1 MALYLNGFHLSLS
14 ANRVDAWEAEVEP
27 GDVESA
33 RGRLDENW
41 FSYFHEGKLFSVP
54 HGNAT
59 ANPLGRQISL
69 DLGAHRGMKIVVA
82 MVTDSIPSSF
92 SKYQAVRE
100 RPFTFLA
107 QKRELVSEVTSDW
120 KHVHSLV
127 TEFEIR
133 PKYELDARLIEIR
146 DGELQLALT
155 LMLTTRWVCN
165 ANLKALLH
173 AGVALD
179 GLHILRRN
187 PQPDQRRLVGRV
199 EHLSGDDVVLREA
212 YDGAATIAVD
222 EVKLEGSRESFA
234 HCLRHLLRKRYDQ
247 FSHELD
253 SLQGELSDGPGLDKT
268 LDEMGKFLLSKNPLS
283 LPGNLTCTIG
293 ERVRIDNTVDFKS
306 FVQLRPARYCFDR
319 SRTKLA
325 DYAWVGL
332 QRYGPFDRESFP
344 KRTPRILVVCP
355 DRVAGR
361 VSQAM
366 QLFRDGIVSV
376 EDSRFAN
383 GFAGTFRLVNPE
395 FVPMSVELFGVA
407 NEDVS
412 RVYRSSIEEHLARDS
427 DFDAAINVLLDE
439 HSVLPDHFNPY
450 LIAKAVM
457 LTNGIPVQ
465 EAKASTLTKDP
476 ASLQYIFQNVA
487 SALYAKMGGIP
498 WTVDHG
504 ETADDELVI
513 GLGTAELSGS
523 RFEARQRHIGITTVF
538 RGDGNYLL
546 SHLSE
551 ECSYEQYPTVLRE
564 STVRVLR
571 DVKARNQWQPG
582 QTIRIVFHAF
592 KPLRNI
598 EVGDITASCVDEV
611 GNEQNIEF
619 AFLTVSHDH
628 SFSLIDNSESGLKPR
643 YGGGNPK
650 GVFVPPRGMLVQ
662 LGRYTRLLCTT
673 GPRMVKRPNLPLPRP
688 LLIHLH
694 KESTYR
700 DFPYLADQVL
710 KFTALSWRSTL
721 PTDRPVTILY
731 STLIAGL
738 LGRLQ
743 TVNGWSPAVLNT
755 KLRNSKWFL

>member
-1 MALYLNGFHLSLS
+1 MALYLNGFHLTLS
-14 ANRVDAWEAEVEP
+14 ATHVAAYEAEVEP
-27 GDVESA
+27 GDVDSA
-33 RGRLDENW
+33 REQLGKRW

-54 HGNAT
+54 RGDAT
-59 ANPLGRQISL
+59 ANPLGCRTTIAL
-69 DLGAHRGMKIVVA
+69 DDHRGMKIVAA
-82 MVTDSIPSSF
+82 MVTDVIPSSF
-92 SKYQAVRE
+92 PKYQPVRE
-100 RPFTFLA
+100 KPFTFVA
-107 QKRELVSEVTSDW
+107 QLRELVSEATSDW
-120 KHVHSLV
+120 QNVHALV
-127 TEFEIR
+127 NEFAIR
-133 PKYELDARLIEIR
+133 PKYELDARLTEIR
-146 DGELQLALT
+146 DGELRLALT

-165 ANLKALLH
+165 ASLEALLR
-173 AGVALD
+173 AGVPLD
-179 GLHILRRN
+179 GLHILRRD
-187 PQPDQRRLVGRV
+187 PLPKQRRLVGRID
-199 EHLSGDDVVLREA
+199 HLRGDHVVLREA
-212 YDGAATIAVD
+212 YDATETIGVD

-234 HCLRHLLRKRYDQ
+234 HCLRFLLRNRYDQ
-247 FSHELD
+247 FSRKVD
-253 SLQGELSDGPGLDKT
+253 SLQGELSDGPGLNKM
-268 LDEMGKFLLSKNPLS
+268 LDDMGKFLRSKNPLT
-283 LPGNLTCTIG
+283 LPGKLTCSVG
-293 ERVRIDNTVDFKS
+293 ERVRIGNQADFKS

-332 QRYGPFDRESFP
+332 QRFGPFDRESFP

-366 QLFRDGIVSV
+366 QLFRDGIVSI

-407 NEDVS
+407 NEDVC
-412 RVYRSSIEEHLARDS
+412 RAYRRAIEEQLARDS
-427 DFDAAINVLLDE
+427 NFDAAVNVLLDE
-439 HSVLPDHFNPY
+439 HSVLPDPINPY
-450 LIAKAVM
+450 LTTKAVM
-457 LTNGIPVQ
+457 LANGIPVQ
-465 EAKASTLTKDP
+465 EAKASTLMKDP
-476 ASLQYIFQNVA
+476 VNLQYIFQNVA

-546 SHLSE
+546 SHLSH
-551 ECSYEQYPTVLRE
+551 ECSYKEYPKVLRE

-571 DVKARNQWQPG
+571 DVKTRNQWQPG

-592 KPLRNI
+592 KPLRNV
-598 EVGDITASCVDEV
+598 EVADITASCVKEV
-611 GNEQNIEF
+611 GDEQNIEF

-628 SFSLIDNSESGLKPR
+628 SFSLIDDSESGLKPR
-643 YGGGNPK
+643 YGSGSPK
-650 GVFVPPRGMLVQ
+650 GVFVPARGMVVQ

-694 KESTYR
+694 KQSTYR

-743 TVNGWSPAVLNT
+743 TVSGWSPAVLNT